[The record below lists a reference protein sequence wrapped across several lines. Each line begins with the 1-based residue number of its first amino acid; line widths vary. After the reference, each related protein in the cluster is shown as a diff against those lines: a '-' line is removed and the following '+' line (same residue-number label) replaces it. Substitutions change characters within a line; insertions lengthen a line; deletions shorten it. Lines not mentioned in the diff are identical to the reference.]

1 MSRPTAAAKPR
12 KTASAPAS
20 PLTVRAI
27 TRDEHEAWAAGRTCS
42 FLQLPR
48 WADVKREWTHESLGW
63 FEGEVLVGAGLVLYR
78 WIPKLKKALAYLPEG
93 PDVDWMGG
101 RPVDQWLKPLI
112 EHVQGKGA
120 FSLKIGITAVTRTW
134 DNDALKSAVGPGRR
148 LRDVEPT
155 TIEPHAVQLREWL
168 LATGWTQHTAATGF
182 GDVQPRYVFQVDL
195 RGQDEASLLKGMN
208 QLWRRNL
215 KKAEKS
221 GVAVRLA
228 GRDELAR
235 FHDVYVETAR
245 RDHFTPRPLAYFER
259 MWDALSAGDHIRL
272 YLAEIPGHDRPAAA
286 AIWVRVGT
294 HSWYSYGASTTADRD
309 ARPSN
314 AMQWRMMLD
323 ALAAGAHTYDLRG
336 ISDSLDEDDPL
347 FGLIRFK
354 LGTGGQAVEFV
365 GEFDYAVQPLL
376 ARMFDLY
383 LKRR

>member
-1 MSRPTAAAKPR
+1 MSRAKQPVTER
-12 KTASAPAS
+12 N
-20 PLTVRAI
+20 LTVRPI
-27 TRDEHEAWAAGRTCS
+27 TRDEHIAWGEHRTFS
-42 FLQLPR
+42 FLQLPM

-63 FEGEVLVGAGLVLYR
+63 FDGDQMVGAGLVLYR

-93 PDVDWMGG
+93 PDVDWMSG
-101 RPVDQWLKPLI
+101 RPVDDYLQPLL
-112 EHVQGKGA
+112 EHVRGTGA
-120 FSLKIGITAVTRTW
+120 FSLKIGVNVVARTW
-134 DNDALKSAVGPGRR
+134 SNEVLKAAVGPGKR

-155 TIEPHAVQLREWL
+155 SVNQDALGIREWL
-168 LATGWTQHTAATGF
+168 LSTGWHQRAAATGF

-195 RGQDEASLLKGMN
+195 AGQTEASLLTGMN

-215 KKAEKS
+215 KKAERS
-221 GVAVRLA
+221 GVSVRLA

-259 MWDALSAGDHIRL
+259 MWDSLSIGDHIRL
-272 YLAEIPGHDRPAAA
+272 YLAEIPGADRPAAA
-286 AIWVRVGT
+286 AIWVRVGG

-323 ALAAGAHTYDLRG
+323 ALEVGASVYDLRG
-336 ISDSLDEDDPL
+336 ISETLDEDDPL

-365 GEFDYAVQPLL
+365 GEFDYPVQPML

-383 LKRR
+383 LKRK